1 LLRWLLFGL
10 CSLPV
15 ACPLICAQEPGG
27 DFGPGLFQP
36 EVRRLPAAEVLP
48 FPSEETP
55 PAVEVLPLPG
65 EGTPPAA
72 DRAAEE
78 PHLVA
83 PSIEEL
89 PAKPET
95 PAKPWKGG
103 FELGLDG
110 TEGNSQ
116 TLNFRLGLS
125 AKRSAPESA
134 LTLDLDYR
142 KNTTE
147 ADETAH
153 RAFLDWRYERLFA
166 ESPWTCFV
174 HGTVDYDEFKA
185 FDLRVTADLG
195 LGYQLI
201 KTTTTSLVARAGGGF
216 SHEIGSADKNYVPEA
231 VFGLDFERQL
241 SQRQKLTF
249 STEYAPDVSDIG
261 DFRLTSRAGW
271 EVLVDQETNL
281 SLKLSVLNR
290 YDSTPGG
297 AKPNDLDYAAVLL
310 WKF

>member
-1 LLRWLLFGL
+1 MLRWLLLGL

-27 DFGPGLFQP
+27 APGPEFFQP
-36 EVRRLPAAEVLP
+36 EVRRLPAVEVLP
-48 FPSEETP
+48 FPGEETR
-55 PAVEVLPLPG
+55 PAAEVLPLPS
-65 EGTPPAA
+65 EETLPAA

-78 PHLVA
+78 PQSAATATEKL
-83 PSIEEL
+83 PIE
-89 PAKPET
+89 PET

-116 TLNFRLGLS
+116 TLNFRLGFD

-134 LTLDLDYR
+134 ITLDLDYR

-147 ADETAH
+147 AEETAH
-153 RAFLDWRYERLFA
+153 RAFLDWRYERLFG

-195 LGYQLI
+195 VGYRLI
-201 KTTTTSLVARAGGGF
+201 KTERTLLVARAGGGF
-216 SHEIGSADKNYVPEA
+216 SHEIGGTDESYVPEA

-249 STEYAPDVSDIG
+249 STEYTPDVTDIG

-271 EVLVDQETNL
+271 EVLVDQEMNL
-281 SLKLSVLNR
+281 SLKLSVLDR

-297 AKPNDLDYAAVLL
+297 AKPNDLDYSAVLL

>member
-1 LLRWLLFGL
+1 LLRWLLLGL

-15 ACPLICAQEPGG
+15 ACPLIWAQEPDE

-36 EVRRLPAAEVLP
+36 EVRRLPAVELLP

-55 PAVEVLPLPG
+55 PAAEVLPLPS
-65 EGTPPAA
+65 EETPPAA

-116 TLNFRLGLS
+116 TLNFRLGLN
-125 AKRSAPESA
+125 AKRSTPQSA

-142 KNTTE
+142 KNTSE
-147 ADETAH
+147 AEETAH
-153 RAFLDWRYERLFA
+153 RAFLDWRFERLFPN
-166 ESPWTCFV
+166 SPWTCFV
-174 HGTVDYDEFKA
+174 HGSVDYDEFKA

-201 KTTTTSLVARAGGGF
+201 KTKTTSLVARAGGGF
-216 SHEIGSADKNYVPEA
+216 SHEIGSTDKSYVPEA

-241 SQRQKLTF
+241 SRRQKLTF
-249 STEYAPDVSDIG
+249 STEYAPDVTDIG

-271 EVLVDQETNL
+271 EVLVDQEMNL

-290 YDSTPGG
+290 YDSTPGD
-297 AKPNDLDYAAVLL
+297 AKPNDLDYSAVLL